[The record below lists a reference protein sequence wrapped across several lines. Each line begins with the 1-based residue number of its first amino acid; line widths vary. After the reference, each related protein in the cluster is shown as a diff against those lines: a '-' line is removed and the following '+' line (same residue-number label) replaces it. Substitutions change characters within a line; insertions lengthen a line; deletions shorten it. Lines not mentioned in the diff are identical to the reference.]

1 MESVMES
8 FKKVVRGALAA
19 SAMMCLISF
28 GAAAQDQA
36 APSASS
42 DQSAATAKHTKSKK
56 AAASSDSNSSASAKL
71 SAADKKFVMDAAKGG
86 MMEVELGKI
95 AAEKGNSSDVKQFGQ
110 RMVDDHSKANDQLK
124 TLAEQKGVTLP
135 TDLDAKDKAM
145 KDKMSGLSGDQF
157 DKMYMQH
164 MVMDHKKDVAE
175 FKKESNSAKDSD
187 LKNWAAQ
194 TLPTLED
201 HLKNAQQVAGTTKGA
216 AASSKSSTKTS
227 AKASKKSSSAMSEQ
241 PPVTPKQ

>member
-1 MESVMES
+1 MES
-8 FKKVVRGALAA
+8 FKQVLRGAIAT

-36 APSASS
+36 TPNSS
-42 DQSAATAKHTKSKK
+42 GDQATTSTAKHTKSKK
-56 AAASSDSNSSASAKL
+56 ASASSESSSSSASGQL
-71 SAADKKFVMDAAKGG
+71 SAADKKFVMHAAKGG
-86 MMEVELGKI
+86 MMEVELGKV
-95 AAEKGNSSDVKQFGQ
+95 AADKGSSADVKQFGQ

-124 TLAEQKGVTLP
+124 SLAEQKGVTLP
-135 TDLDAKDKAM
+135 SDLDAKDKAM

-175 FKKESNSAKDSD
+175 FKKESNSAKDND
-187 LKNWAAQ
+187 LKNWASQ

-201 HLKNAQQVAGTTKGA
+201 HLKQAQQVAGTTKGA
-216 AASSKSSTKTS
+216 AVSTKPST
-227 AKASKKSSSAMSEQ
+227 KASKKSSSAMSEK

>member
-1 MESVMES
+1 MES
-8 FKKVVRGALAA
+8 FKKVLRGAIAT

-36 APSASS
+36 ATPSSS
-42 DQSAATAKHTKSKK
+42 DQATPSTAKHTKAKK
-56 AAASSDSNSSASAKL
+56 SSASSDSSSESGKL

-86 MMEVELGKI
+86 MMEVELGKV
-95 AAEKGNSSDVKQFGQ
+95 AADKGNSPDVKQFGQ

-124 TLAEQKGVTLP
+124 SIAEQKGVTLP

-145 KDKMSGLSGDQF
+145 KDKLSGLSGDQF

-175 FKKESNSAKDSD
+175 FKKESTSAKDSD
-187 LKNWAAQ
+187 VKNFASQ
-194 TLPTLED
+194 TLPTLQD
-201 HLKNAQQVAGTTKGA
+201 HLKQAQDVNGKTSGS
-216 AASSKSSTKTS
+216 ASSAKSSSKT
-227 AKASKKSSSAMSEQ
+227 KKSTKSSAMSEQ

>member
-8 FKKVVRGALAA
+8 LKKVVRGAIAT
-19 SAMMCLISF
+19 SAMMCLFSF

-36 APSASS
+36 ASADKSAKSSSTSASG
-42 DQSAATAKHTKSKK
+42 Q
-56 AAASSDSNSSASAKL
+56 L
-71 SAADKKFVMDAAKGG
+71 GAADKKFVMNAAKGG
-86 MMEVELGKI
+86 MMEVELGKV
-95 AAEKGNSSDVKQFGQ
+95 AAEKASSPDVKQFGQ

-145 KDKMSGLSGDQF
+145 KDKMSGLSGEQF

-175 FKKESNSAKDSD
+175 FKKESTSAKDSD

-216 AASSKSSTKTS
+216 SANTKHST
-227 AKASKKSSSAMSEQ
+227 KASKKSSAAMSEQ

>member
-1 MESVMES
+1 MES
-8 FKKVVRGALAA
+8 FKKVLRGAIAT

-36 APSASS
+36 ASPNSSDQAATSSTAKHSKAKKSSASS
-42 DQSAATAKHTKSKK
+42 ESG
-56 AAASSDSNSSASAKL
+56 SASGQL

-86 MMEVELGKI
+86 LMEVELGKV
-95 AAEKGNSSDVKQFGQ
+95 AAEKGNSPDVKQFGQ

-124 TLAEQKGVTLP
+124 SIAEQKGVTLP

-145 KDKMSGLSGDQF
+145 KDKLSGLSGDQF
-157 DKMYMQH
+157 DKMYMHH

-175 FKKESNSAKDSD
+175 FKKESNSGKDND
-187 LKNWAAQ
+187 VKNFASQ

-201 HLKNAQQVAGTTKGA
+201 HLKQAQDVNGKTSGSASSAKS
-216 AASSKSSTKTS
+216 SSKSKKSTK
-227 AKASKKSSSAMSEQ
+227 SSAMSEQ